1 MVFAM
6 AVPAAVQPALLPCS
20 RCISAPMKR
29 SRKGT
34 ISARRRASL
43 SSAIVVVGLGLLSAA
58 VPARADPNDYVLTLD
73 FTGGEHE
80 AETKLGAASSGRNGA
95 PAGEAA
101 ALGWGRGVSDAWFT
115 EAYVQF
121 ANASAGASAGGL
133 DAVSWENV
141 VRLSEPGQW
150 LVDVGALLEIE
161 RPRAA
166 SQGWKITAGPLLQKD
181 IDQVQINAN
190 LLLTRVVDG
199 QPFEPTQLSYQFQ
212 VRYRSDPRLEFG
224 MQALGDLGS
233 WNHWGNPNAQAHR
246 LGPAIF
252 GRHKLAPAR
261 GINYNAALLLGV
273 SRGAPNATLRAQIE
287 YEY

>member
-1 MVFAM
+1 M
-6 AVPAAVQPALLPCS
+6 QPLWDTS
-20 RCISAPMKR
+20 RLAP
-29 SRKGT
+29 
-34 ISARRRASL
+34 RASA
-43 SSAIVVVGLGLLSAA
+43 SAAALAVAIAVLGLGLLVAA

-80 AETKLGAASSGRNGA
+80 VETKLGAASSGPNGA

-101 ALGWGRGVSDAWFT
+101 ALGWGRGVNDAWFT

-121 ANASAGASAGGL
+121 ANASAGARAGGL

-150 LVDVGALLEIE
+150 SVDVGALLEIE

-166 SQGWKITAGPLLQKD
+166 SQVWKITAGPLFQKD
-181 IDQVQINAN
+181 YDQVQVNAN

-199 QPFEPTQLSYQFQ
+199 QFFEPTQLSYQFQ
-212 VRYRSDPRLEFG
+212 LRYRSDPRLEFG

-233 WNHWGNPNAQAHR
+233 WNHWGNPNAPSHR

-252 GRHKLAPAR
+252 GSHKLAPGRAIR
-261 GINYNAALLLGV
+261 YNAALLLGA